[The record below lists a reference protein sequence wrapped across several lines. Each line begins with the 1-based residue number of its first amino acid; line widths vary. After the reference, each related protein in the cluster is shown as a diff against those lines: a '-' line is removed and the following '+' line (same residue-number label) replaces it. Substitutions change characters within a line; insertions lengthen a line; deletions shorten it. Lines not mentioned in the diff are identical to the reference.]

1 MQKNKR
7 GQLNTAGIVGILVVV
22 IVGIVMLAISYRT
35 VDTATTNLYAN
46 ATDSGEM
53 FDANNQIQ
61 LSHTGL
67 AASSHV
73 TIVNYTADVGTYIL
87 PATNYTV
94 NYNTGVITN
103 NTAMNDSFTVLNAT
117 YTYYQDTAIQS
128 GLTRTVIV
136 FLPVMF
142 AVAIILFVVGK
153 GLMGKKWEN

>member
-1 MQKNKR
+1 MQNKR
-7 GQLNTAGIVGILVVV
+7 GQIGVGGIVGIMVVV
-22 IVGIVMLAISYRT
+22 IVGLIMLAISYKT
-35 VDTATTNLYAN
+35 IDTATTDLYSN
-46 ATDSGEM
+46 ATEVGKT
-53 FDANNQIQ
+53 FDANSQ
-61 LSHTGL
+61 LQLAQSGL

-153 GLMGKKWEN
+153 GLMGKK

>member
-73 TIVNYTADVGTYIL
+73 TIVNSTGSFTL

-103 NTAMNDSFTVLNAT
+103 SSNMNVSYTVLDLT
-117 YTYYQDTAIQS
+117 YTYYTDTAIQS

-136 FLPVMF
+136 FLPIML

-153 GLMGKKWEN
+153 GLMGKK